1 LRAPSLD
8 ASREK
13 PARRRFPKAR
23 LGIRGFEAPSFLRRD
38 FCATNTVYEMTRLLA
53 RLADIAYRR
62 RGRMVLAWVVA
73 LVVLIGLGSSLAGE
87 YNADYDTPGSESEA
101 ASELT
106 EREFGG
112 YTGQEIFVVW
122 KDPAG
127 ANSPAARESVDAFL
141 AEAKEIDN
149 VEAQTPIRVS
159 KDGTIATTTLPLTVP
174 GWEVSKEDGE
184 KLVEAA
190 EENSGGGLE
199 IKLGGDPIYRAQEGA
214 SPEGIGFLGGAIV
227 LLIAFGSVVAAGLPL
242 AIALVGLGI
251 SSGGLILLLAN
262 VVDVPDWTTAVTGLI
277 GIGVG
282 IDYSLL
288 VLTRFRSAMHAGK
301 DRHDAVVEAVTTAGR
316 SVIIAGCTVV
326 IAVLGLFLTGLPY
339 MYGVAISASLA
350 VLVMMFAAVTLL
362 PALLSYLGPRVD
374 RLRIPFL
381 GRTLKAEGDGESP
394 AARWSHAVQRRP
406 WTAAIVATAVLLALA
421 APALGMRLG
430 FPDAGND
437 PPDTMTRQSYDLI
450 SEGFGPGTNGPL
462 VIAAQLPGP
471 EARADVERLAQQLR
485 GEDGVAFVPPPRFN
499 EPGNAAIITVIPTT
513 SPQDEATEDLVK
525 HLRETVV
532 PEALAGSGVRAEVG
546 GVTAALEDQS
556 EYIVDRMPLFIS
568 GVVGLSFLLLLIA
581 FHSPLISLKA
591 GIMNLLSVSAAYGV
605 MTLVAQGGTLGQLI
619 GIDHEVPIAPFM
631 PVMMFAILFGLSMD
645 YEVFL
650 ISRIREEYLK
660 DGDTRRAVA
669 DGLAKTARVITAAAA
684 IMVVVFLAFLTTPE
698 VFLKL
703 FGIGLASAIFLD
715 ATVVRMVLVP
725 AVMQLLGS
733 RNWWIPDWL
742 ERILPRL
749 DTERVAV
756 GTAEG
761 RS

>member
-1 LRAPSLD
+1 
-8 ASREK
+8 
-13 PARRRFPKAR
+13 
-23 LGIRGFEAPSFLRRD
+23 
-38 FCATNTVYEMTRLLA
+38 MTRALA
-53 RLADIAYRR
+53 KLADIAYRR
-62 RGRMVLAWVVA
+62 RARMVLAWIAATVVI
-73 LVVLIGLGSSLAGE
+73 IGIGSALAGE
-87 YNADYDTPGSESEA
+87 YNADYNTPGSESKA
-101 ASELT
+101 ASDLT
-106 EREFGG
+106 EQRFDG
-112 YTGQEIFVVW
+112 YSGQEVYVVW
-122 KDPAG
+122 KDRAG
-127 ANSPAARESVDAFL
+127 ATSPAARERVDAFL
-141 AEAKEIDN
+141 AEAQRVDHVAEP
-149 VEAQTPIRVS
+149 TPIRVS
-159 KDGTIATTTLPLTVP
+159 EDGTIGATTLPLTIE
-174 GWEVSKEDGE
+174 GWDVSEADGE
-184 KLVEAA
+184 KLIAAA
-190 EENSGGGLE
+190 ERHSVDGLE
-199 IKLGGDPIYRAQEGA
+199 IKLGGDPIYQAQE
-214 SPEGIGFLGGAIV
+214 STPPEGIGFLGGAIV

-242 AIALVGLGI
+242 VVALVGLGI
-251 SSGGLILLLAN
+251 SSGGLIVLLAN
-262 VVDVPDWTTAVTGLI
+262 VIDVPDWTTAVSGLI

-282 IDYSLL
+282 IDYALL
-288 VLTRFRSAMHAGK
+288 VLTRFRAAMNAGK

-350 VLVMMFAAVTLL
+350 VLVVMLAAVSLL

-374 RLRIPFL
+374 RLRIPLL
-381 GRTLKAEGDGESP
+381 GRALRAEGDGESP

-406 WTAAIVATAVLLALA
+406 WTAAIAATAVLLALA

-437 PPDTMTRQSYDLI
+437 PPDTMTRQAYDLQT
-450 SEGFGPGTNGPL
+450 EGFGPGTNGPL
-462 VIAAQLPGP
+462 VIAAELPDRSAAAGID
-471 EARADVERLAQQLR
+471 AVAERLR
-485 GEDGVAFVPPPRFN
+485 DEPGVAFVPDPQINPA
-499 EPGNAAIITVIPTT
+499 GDAAIVTVIPTT
-513 SPQDEATEDLVK
+513 SPQEAETEDLVNR
-525 HLRETVV
+525 LRDDVV
-532 PEALAGSGVRAEVG
+532 PGALGASGITAQIG

-556 EYIVDRMPLFIS
+556 DYVTDRMPLFIA
-568 GVVGLSFLLLLIA
+568 GVVGLSFLLLLVA

-591 GIMNLLSVSAAYGV
+591 AVMNLLSVGAAYGV
-605 MTLVAQGGTLGQLI
+605 MTLVARGGTVGELI

-684 IMVVVFLAFLTTPE
+684 IMVVVFLAFLAAPD

-725 AVMQLLGS
+725 AVMQLLGD
-733 RNWWIPDWL
+733 RNWWIPTWL

-749 DTERVAV
+749 DVERVGLGA
-756 GTAEG
+756 AEG
-761 RS
+761 RP